1 MAATVFIVLLLL
13 AGGGALIFRRV
24 LSGDGPRTARLQR
37 IAGFAAAGAGALGL
51 LVLVFSCFTV
61 VGTKEAG
68 VVLTL
73 QRPAGTL
80 DNGFHLKAPWQQ
92 VVTMDA
98 AIQTD
103 NHVPKGQTS
112 DGTEDLDCITIRIAH
127 QASACVDASIRWQ
140 LVEARADIA
149 YQSYRGFNNLRDSLV
164 TRDLNT
170 ALAKEMESYDA
181 LAIDDKGVSTAPA
194 FSMIAGEVVDD
205 MNAQAGGIIKVL
217 SISIPVVR
225 FDTPTQ
231 AKIASIQQQIAAT
244 KIAQQAEQTAIAQ
257 AAANRAL
264 ATSVNN
270 SPGVLQA
277 KCLDI
282 VSEAIAK
289 GASLPAGFTCLGGS
303 SVGVVAG
310 SK

>member
-1 MAATVFIVLLLL
+1 MFVSILILVLLV
-13 AGGGALIFRRV
+13 GGAVTLIGRRT
-24 LSGDGPRTARLQR
+24 LTGDQPGTLRLHR
-37 IAGFAAAGAGALGL
+37 ITGIAGTSSIALGL
-51 LVLVFSCFTV
+51 VILVFSSFTV

-68 VVLTL
+68 IVLTL

-112 DGTEDLDCITIRIAH
+112 DGSEDLDCITIRIAH

-140 LVEARADIA
+140 LVEARADVA

-194 FSMIAGEVVDD
+194 FSTIATQVVDD

-225 FDTPTQ
+225 FDSPTQ

-264 ATSVNN
+264 ANSVNN

-282 VSEAIAK
+282 VSEAVAK

-303 SVGVVAG
+303 SVGVLAT
-310 SK
+310 K